1 MFNVAQPTPAASD
14 DSFLCH
20 DFEEKKTSIMHK
32 YYLCK
37 SDCPYRCC
45 DVVQKQQL
53 YINLLHYSSIVT
65 TAMIDRQSV
74 DLLDILYTTIELSYQ
89 TILLKVPSHS

>member
-1 MFNVAQPTPAASD
+1 MWLNLRLLPLTIHSCVMT
-14 DSFLCH
+14 LKK
-20 DFEEKKTSIMHK
+20 KKTSIMHK

-74 DLLDILYTTIELSYQ
+74 DLLDIYNY
-89 TILLKVPSHS
+89 